1 MSTYRVHKIQ
11 AGDTL
16 WVLAGT
22 YLQNYNR
29 WTEIADLNR
38 ALLPDISAL
47 PVGVTLRI
55 PAQ

>member
-1 MSTYRVHKIQ
+1 MSTYRTHKIQ

-38 ALLPDISAL
+38 PLLPDLSAL

-55 PAQ
+55 PDR

>member
-1 MSTYRVHKIQ
+1 MSTNRTHKVA

-29 WTEIADLNR
+29 WAEIADLNR
-38 ALLPDISAL
+38 ALLPDLSSL

-55 PAQ
+55 PER